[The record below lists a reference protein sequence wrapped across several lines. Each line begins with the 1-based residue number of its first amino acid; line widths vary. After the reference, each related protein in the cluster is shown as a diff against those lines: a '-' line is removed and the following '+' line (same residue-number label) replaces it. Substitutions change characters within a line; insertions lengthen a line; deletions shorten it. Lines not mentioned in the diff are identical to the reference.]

1 MLLRHIGGGFRYHHL
16 NSFFLKKKQLE
27 IKAFWGTC
35 DAAPIFI
42 QICKTNLKNPF
53 KKT

>member
-16 NSFFLKKKQLE
+16 NSFSPKKQLG